1 MKICV
6 DENIPLVTVTALRIL
21 GHDVLDIRGTIEQGL
36 TDDKLWEKVQ
46 RENRL
51 LITTDKGFTDY
62 RAEPHYGILIVRL
75 RQPNEQKIHA
85 RIMMAINQ
93 YSDIEWPGLLV
104 VMRDAVKY
112 LATALNTVRKNPNET
127 AIPLRVNLFV

>member
-6 DENIPLVTVTALRIL
+6 DENIPLVTVTELKNP

-36 TDDKLWEKVQ
+36 TDDLLWEKAQ

-51 LITTDKGFTDY
+51 LITTDKGFTNY
-62 RAEPHYGILIVRL
+62 RAESHYGILIVRL

-85 RIMMAINQ
+85 RIMRAVNQ
-93 YSDIEWPGLLV
+93 YSDGEWHGLLV
-104 VMRDAVKY
+104 VMRDAVQSVWRS
-112 LATALNTVRKNPNET
+112 L
-127 AIPLRVNLFV
+127 